1 MSAAQPYCYRRR
13 CALVLNPWGN
23 QMNFKRVASMLL
35 AVLTVSL
42 AVSLSGCQTADGS
55 NAASGSSSG
64 GSSSGGY

>member
-1 MSAAQPYCYRRR
+1 
-13 CALVLNPWGN
+13 
-23 QMNFKRVASMLL
+23 MNFKRVASMLL
-35 AVLTVSL
+35 AILTVSL